1 MQIHAYCSLPKIIV
15 LQGRPGVSEVD
26 FAGHAAY
33 DSSLQH
39 NTKTLRLVPD
49 KKEIQYILQG
59 TLGK

>member
-1 MQIHAYCSLPKIIV
+1 M
-15 LQGRPGVSEVD
+15 QGRPGVSEVD